1 MEEGFNP
8 QDLKPEA
15 GVEDPRKEEN
25 SPSTVG
31 GVVKRYGIKALEA
44 LRALPGAVYALTLWA
59 GKLVVTFVVETA
71 KNPASLREKWV
82 HAKAVVKEEFH
93 HYKVG
98 SKVLWADM
106 KTSGSI
112 VRRLLEGH
120 TLSRRERR
128 QLTRT
133 TADLFRLVPFAFFVI
148 VPFMELLLPFALK
161 LFPNMLPSTF
171 QVSKGARHLAG
182 AGWMDHGVV
191 GVCVGVGG
199 WTVCLRWVAHPYV

>member
-8 QDLKPEA
+8 SDLKPEA

-31 GVVKRYGIKALEA
+31 GVLKRYTIKAFEA
-44 LRALPGAVYALTLWA
+44 LRAMPGAVYSVTVWA
-59 GKLVVTFVVETA
+59 GKVVASFVAETA

-82 HAKAVVKEEFH
+82 HVKKVVIEEFH

-98 SKVLWADM
+98 SRVLWADM
-106 KTSGSI
+106 KTSWSI
-112 VRRLLEGH
+112 VRRLLQGH

-171 QVSKGARHLAG
+171 QARLLV
-182 AGWMDHGVV
+182 WF
-191 GVCVGVGG
+191 GG
-199 WTVCLRWVAHPYV
+199 